1 MRFGASVPGAAGH
14 PLFVP
19 LFALA
24 TAVNFLA
31 VILPGPVAIEIGW
44 MAVPHAAFVIWL
56 IRADRAMRTQRETD
70 LARFRE
76 LKETTKA
83 RR

>member
-1 MRFGASVPGAAGH
+1 MHFGASVPGVAGH

-24 TAVNFLA
+24 TAVNLLA
-31 VILPGPVAIEIGW
+31 VILPGPLAIELGW
-44 MAVPHAAFVIWL
+44 MAVPHAAFVVWL
-56 IRADRAMRTQRETD
+56 ARADRAMRTQRETD
-70 LARFRE
+70 LARYRE
-76 LKETTKA
+76 LKETKA